1 MARLIELGGR
11 PVNEAERL
19 VVEHLVERLP
29 GYFCVAPNLT
39 LTVPRTGHRYEYD
52 IVVLTGHGVYVV
64 EVKGWRGTTHAID
77 RAKWQRG
84 GGRYID
90 NPLPLVDAKAK
101 VLASHLDTLSF
112 VNRGRPIRRPFVDFC
127 LVSPLPDAVFEVFDD
142 DRPRCLTLRELDPF
156 IRDAARLPVRT
167 EPHAYRGMM
176 RKLASYIAGT
186 LEKRDPEPRRLG
198 AYRVT
203 ETIEQTDETTVYDA
217 RHADFDDGRIYRA
230 RLHSVSH
237 YRYDAEERAARLG
250 RLKRRAEAL
259 TRIGAHPNIVALR
272 AYDTTDDGFY
282 EITDWSER
290 GTLATALAQGALDGL
305 DALRRLDMMR
315 GIARGLAAAAEH
327 HVYHRDLRPDVIL
340 LDPNGTPRIGGFDLA
355 YLLDGPTALT
365 VYGGDTAQPLVDVP
379 HRPPE
384 LRDPDDYDVFDN
396 SDLYSLGRLAYDIFT
411 GEQPPGLTP
420 SALSERLPDALAV
433 PPEVAADL
441 DALVAAC
448 VAVDPA
454 DRPSSAA
461 GVVARLDRLIEQ
473 VELALTAPQPQANFE
488 AGDEIDG
495 LYTVHGIIGRGAGAT
510 VYRVFSEVQQARFAL
525 KLAHPDADP
534 DGPLREWHALWAIR
548 SRAVPR
554 AVTSSRLDDG
564 RGYLLTE
571 LLDGPTL
578 AERMPE
584 GEPYPDNSITL
595 VAALADALAHVHA
608 AGWLHRDLKPDNIV
622 LTEGGPVLTD
632 FGAAAPIDAA
642 GSAPVGSL
650 RATPPDLD
658 SAGWGP
664 DADLFALAVLAV
676 RLLTGVAPWGET
688 LPTAGQSP
696 RLPTDAPDAVEAL
709 LAAALAPARA
719 DRLADAEQFA
729 RDWRAAW
736 RPPAEPRL
744 DPTADPA
751 EPGIDPAAEPV
762 AVAPPAPR
770 PAPGAPARSA
780 SPPPTATP
788 RPAATDLAPPPSAP
802 RLAPPVTAPRTP
814 SPWTAA
820 QVSDVGSAAD
830 PLARLYAAAL
840 PGQPPATLAE
850 YLAAE
855 ALLDAI
861 ERPLPAAMPS
871 AYDLLVQPAAPRP
884 LDGDGAA
891 APVALAARDRLVVLD
906 GLALV
911 EVPHI
916 TAAAPDRAAQHA
928 IWQAGVVDPALPD
941 AAADALAHA
950 LTDPPSLHPV
960 DDPAAARS
968 ALAGDARAIVLRLP
982 LGRRDDDLDAL
993 ISRRA
998 ALIAA
1003 LVTEAARAAGRGR
1016 IYVTATFGAI
1026 YLGHGLR
1033 RDIGSGAGPAAD
1045 RVRAAWRRACPD
1057 SRLGRAGGP
1066 PLRGPVDRP
1075 ARVVGD
1081 RVMPVGRLAWPD
1093 AATAPRLAV
1102 GGASLGERLLPLV
1115 RLDRPEKP

>member
-1 MARLIELGGR
+1 MAHLIELGGR
-11 PVNEAERL
+11 PVNEAERV

-29 GYFCVAPNLT
+29 DYFYVAPNLT
-39 LTVPRTGHRYEYD
+39 LPVPHTGHRYEYD
-52 IVVLTGHGVYVV
+52 VVVLTGHAVYVV
-64 EVKGWRGTTHAID
+64 EVKGWRGSTRAIN
-77 RAKWQRG
+77 RTQWQRG
-84 GGRYID
+84 DGRYID
-90 NPLPLVDAKAK
+90 NPLTLVDAKAK
-101 VLASHLDTLSF
+101 VLATHLDNLSF
-112 VNRGRPIRRPFVDFC
+112 VNRGSPIRRPFVDFC

-167 EPHAYRGMM
+167 EPHTYRGMM
-176 RKLASYIAGT
+176 SKLARYITGT

-203 ETIEQTDETTVYDA
+203 DTVEQTDETTVYDA
-217 RHADFDDGRIYRA
+217 RHADFADGRVYRA

-237 YRYDAEERAARLG
+237 YRYDPDERAARLG

-305 DALRRLDMMR
+305 DALRRLDMLR

-365 VYGGDTAQPLVDVP
+365 VYGGDPARPLVDAP

-384 LRDPDDYDVFDN
+384 LRDPDDYDIFDN
-396 SDLYSLGRLAYDIFT
+396 SDLYSLGHLAYDIFT
-411 GEQPPGLTP
+411 SEQPPDRVP
-420 SALSERLPDALAV
+420 PPLSERLPASLAL
-433 PPEVAADL
+433 PSEVTADL
-441 DALVAAC
+441 DALVASC

-454 DRPSSAA
+454 DRPSTAA
-461 GVVARLDRLIEQ
+461 SVVARLDRLIEQ
-473 VELALTAPQPQANFE
+473 IELALTTPQRAPQAVFE
-488 AGDEIDG
+488 AGDDIAG
-495 LYTVHGIIGRGAGAT
+495 LYTVHDIIGRGAGAT
-510 VYRVFSEVQQARFAL
+510 VYRVFSDVQQAHFAL

-534 DGPLREWHALWAIR
+534 DGPLREWRALWAIR
-548 SRAVPR
+548 SPAVPR
-554 AVTSSRLDDG
+554 AVISGRLDDG
-564 RGYLLTE
+564 RAYLITE
-571 LLDGPTL
+571 LLDGPSL
-578 AERMPE
+578 ADRMCD
-584 GEPYPDNSITL
+584 GEPYAGDSVAL
-595 VAALADALAHVHA
+595 VAALADTLTHVHA

-622 LTEGGPVLTD
+622 LTEAGPVLTD
-632 FGAAAPIDAA
+632 FGAAAPIDTA

-658 SAGWGP
+658 AAGWGP
-664 DADLFALAVLAV
+664 DADVFALAVLAV
-676 RLLTGVAPWGET
+676 RLLTGIAPWAEA
-688 LPTAGQSP
+688 LPTAEQPP
-696 RLPTDAPDAVEAL
+696 RLPPDLPDAAEAL

-719 DRLADAEQFA
+719 DRIADAERFA

-736 RPPAEPRL
+736 RPPAVEPAIERAPEPPSPAPL
-744 DPTADPA
+744 DPG
-751 EPGIDPAAEPV
+751 EPTTEP
-762 AVAPPAPR
+762 
-770 PAPGAPARSA
+770 S
-780 SPPPTATP
+780 
-788 RPAATDLAPPPSAP
+788 PPPSATLLDP
-802 RLAPPVTAPRTP
+802 PTTPGTPAAPTPAASVSTVAAPRAP
-814 SPWTAA
+814 SPWTAGRVTDIGCA
-820 QVSDVGSAAD
+820 PD

-840 PGQPPATLAE
+840 PGVPPATLAE
-850 YLAAE
+850 HLAAE
-855 ALLDAI
+855 TLLDAL

-871 AYDLLVQPAAPRP
+871 AYDLLVQPVAPRA
-884 LDGDGAA
+884 LDGRGVAA
-891 APVALAARDRLVVLD
+891 AITLGARDRLVVLD

-916 TAAAPDRAAQHA
+916 TAAAADRAARHA
-928 IWQAGVVDPALPD
+928 IWQAGVVDPAVPD
-941 AAADALAHA
+941 AAAAALAIAVDALPPLHA
-950 LTDPPSLHPV
+950 V
-960 DDPAAARS
+960 DDAAAARS

-993 ISRRA
+993 IRRRA
-998 ALIAA
+998 ALIRA
-1003 LVTEAARAAGRGR
+1003 LVIEGVRAAGRGR
-1016 IYVTATFGAI
+1016 VYVTATFGAI

-1057 SRLGRAGGP
+1057 GRLGRAGDLS
-1066 PLRGPVDRP
+1066 LRGPVERP
-1075 ARVVGD
+1075 ARTVGD
-1081 RVMPVGRLAWPD
+1081 RLMPVGRLAWPD
-1093 AATAPRLAV
+1093 AATAPRFAV